1 MLSAVVG
8 CGLAVATHVLTAWKK
23 FRDHLPVIT
32 SRHLSYKTCG
42 HVYNSC
48 VQRVMLHNSESL
60 VICSGSTTGSCL
72 DNLQYQNRGC
82 GNSKS
87 REQLAKLELEDH
99 EHILRDRM
107 LCWIAPVERSIA
119 AARTACIYRL
129 MTGGEAHNDM
139 KEPDGEILL

>member
-1 MLSAVVG
+1 M
-8 CGLAVATHVLTAWKK
+8 CTTLACSVSCSITVKAWS
-23 FRDHLPVIT
+23 FAAAQRQ
-32 SRHLSYKTCG
+32 G
-42 HVYNSC
+42 HVWTY
-48 VQRVMLHNSESL
+48 
-60 VICSGSTTGSCL
+60 
-72 DNLQYQNRGC
+72 LQYQNRGC

-99 EHILRDRM
+99 EHILRDRR